1 MKTLLLILMLLSFPL
16 NGGKLWKYL
25 FQASKEYIDYDFDN
39 DIQSVKHG
47 DRLFSKKRIKEMSKI
62 LVEQGFSICPQND
75 TILIFLHF
83 NPEFVGY
90 PETID
95 AFSLSCELHLRLK
108 RDNNCYVTNAPDSL
122 ICFSPGERLYEEF
135 DLLVEKKVQQYIR
148 ANDVSSFL
156 KLYQMFTG
164 ITIPPS
170 PEDAFRIIIHE
181 GRVYDSSHWEYS
193 IAPVRMIIAGETIK
207 PEDTVDRIIEEKK
220 KALLMI

>member
-1 MKTLLLILMLLSFPL
+1 MILVKNNYHNLGRLSSRKFAGSTTNIEAYTYDVRSRTTGITHPSFIQDL
-16 NGGKLWKYL
+16 TYTYGSDISSSGWKRGSNDTRK
-25 FQASKEYIDYDFDN
+25 AYDFTYD
-39 DIQSVKHG
+39 
-47 DRLFSKKRIKEMSKI
+47 
-62 LVEQGFSICPQND
+62 
-75 TILIFLHF
+75 
-83 NPEFVGY
+83 
-90 PETID
+90 
-95 AFSLSCELHLRLK
+95 SLSCELHLRLK

-164 ITIPPS
+164 ITVPPS

-207 PEDTVDRIIEEKK
+207 PEDTLDRIIEEKK

>member
-1 MKTLLLILMLLSFPL
+1 
-16 NGGKLWKYL
+16 
-25 FQASKEYIDYDFDN
+25 
-39 DIQSVKHG
+39 
-47 DRLFSKKRIKEMSKI
+47 
-62 LVEQGFSICPQND
+62 
-75 TILIFLHF
+75 
-83 NPEFVGY
+83 
-90 PETID
+90 
-95 AFSLSCELHLRLK
+95 
-108 RDNNCYVTNAPDSL
+108 
-122 ICFSPGERLYEEF
+122 LYEEF

-164 ITIPPS
+164 ITVPPS

-207 PEDTVDRIIEEKK
+207 PEDTLDRIIEEKK